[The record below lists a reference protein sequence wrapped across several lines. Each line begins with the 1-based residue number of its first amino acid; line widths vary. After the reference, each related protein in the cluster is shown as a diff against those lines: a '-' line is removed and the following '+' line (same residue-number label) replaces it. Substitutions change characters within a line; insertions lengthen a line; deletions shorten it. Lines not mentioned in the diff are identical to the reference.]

1 MFKMSFL
8 QMRTNSALKSNK
20 ILRASV
26 PYKHATNIGIIFTVE
41 DKQKHDD
48 IKDLVKR
55 FEQDGKQ
62 VSVLE
67 FLPNK
72 KDNYE
77 FLFDFFSEN
86 DLSFWGKIVSE
97 RALKFSNVQFDY
109 LFYIDN
115 KSNPLV
121 LHLLAQSRAHCRI
134 GCFNE
139 MESAYYE
146 LMINHQGA
154 LKTLMSNM
162 YNYTRQLK

>member
-8 QMRTNSALKSNK
+8 QMRTRSALKSNS
-20 ILRASV
+20 IMRASI
-26 PYKHATNIGIIFTVE
+26 PYKQAKNIGIIFSVE
-41 DKQKHDD
+41 DKQKHED
-48 IKDLVKR
+48 IKELIKR

-77 FLFDFFSEN
+77 FLFDFFSEH
-86 DLSFWGKIVSE
+86 DLTIWGRINSE
-97 RALKFSNVQFDY
+97 RALKFSNASFDY
-109 LFYIDN
+109 LFYIDC

-121 LHLLAQSRAHCRI
+121 LNLLAHSKARCRI

-139 MESAYYE
+139 IESDFYE
-146 LMINHQGA
+146 FMINYQGA
-154 LKTLMSNM
+154 PKTLMSNM
-162 YNYTRQLK
+162 YNYTKQLK